1 MDPRGEMGADLNVY
15 VVIVVDKDHDQHV
28 GGVLTT
34 KEEAEKQGYFIMEYD
49 DSITEFFVLE
59 EELLDEAE

>member
-1 MDPRGEMGADLNVY
+1 MNVY